1 MEDVKVVKSK
11 KGRMLHGGYLAS
23 LVGWIVPGAGHFLLG
38 HRVRGL
44 VFFLLITF
52 SLVFGLILRG
62 KIYVVERDK
71 PMTYAGVFANLGL
84 GPVYFILRATEL
96 GRGKP
101 DAPTFGYGKTFIT
114 TAGLMN
120 ILLLL
125 DAFDISMGR
134 KFYKDRSESEEEGET
149 N

>member
-1 MEDVKVVKSK
+1 MEEIEVAKGK
-11 KGRMLHGGYLAS
+11 KEERFRGGYLPS
-23 LVGWIVPGAGHFLLG
+23 FIGWIVPGAGHFVLG
-38 HRVRGL
+38 HRLRGF

-52 SLVFGLILRG
+52 SLIFGLFLRG
-62 KIYVVERDK
+62 KVYVIEKDK

-101 DAPTFGYGKTFIT
+101 EAPTFGYGKTFIT

-125 DAFDISMGR
+125 DAFDIAMGR
-134 KFYKDRSESEEEGET
+134 KFYKDRNGSGEEDT
-149 N
+149 K